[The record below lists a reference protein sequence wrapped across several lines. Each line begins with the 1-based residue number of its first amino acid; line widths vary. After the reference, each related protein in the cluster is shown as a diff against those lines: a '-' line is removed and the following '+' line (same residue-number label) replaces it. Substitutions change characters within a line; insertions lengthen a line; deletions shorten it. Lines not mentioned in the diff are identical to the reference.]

1 MKKVGLVVL
10 FMVIALGVCV
20 AALILPA
27 LDNGNGGSGGG
38 SGSGGQSGGGSGQSV
53 KRTADLEAVIAA
65 VERWNAGAAARE
77 AVAQGAHKKLYEG
90 EGATVDGLG
99 YAKLNMGGCLLA
111 IFRDSNLD
119 VQGIPSQSAPACVV
133 KFQQGTIYG
142 QVSTETIV
150 QTDWAVIRALGTDFL
165 VHLDLDRQLLWII
178 VRSGLVE
185 VDAAGQQVQV
195 GAGQQTWVR
204 RNQPPEPPRPATRGQ
219 VGDLFPLLD
228 DLTNGQLSDGRLL
241 RPGGEPPVEELVLT
255 LERSTDEVFSGECG
269 EPQTVQV
276 VAMLSGSDE
285 AIADL
290 VGATLRYQWDGI
302 EEQWLS
308 MERLDDMTF
317 VVEIDPS
324 EYCCMQTPLVYTV
337 EVFNSVEEIVASAV
351 GELLLSFCLG

>member
-1 MKKVGLVVL
+1 MKKVGLVFL
-10 FMVIALGVCV
+10 FVVVALAVCV
-20 AALILPA
+20 GVVILPA
-27 LDNGNGGSGGG
+27 LDDDNGGGG
-38 SGSGGQSGGGSGQSV
+38 SGNGGQSGGGGGQSV

-65 VERWNAGAAARE
+65 VERWNSGAAAKE

-90 EGATVDGLG
+90 DGATVDGLG

-119 VQGIPSQSAPACVV
+119 VEGIPSQSAPACVV

-150 QTDWAVIRALGTDFL
+150 QTDWAVIRTLGTDFL
-165 VHLDLDRQLLWII
+165 VHLDLDRELLWVI
-178 VRSGLVE
+178 VRTGLVE
-185 VDAAGQQVQV
+185 IDAAGQQVQV
-195 GAGQQTWVR
+195 GAGHQTWVH
-204 RNQPPEPPRPATRGQ
+204 RNQPPEPPRPATRWE

-228 DLTNGQLSDGRLL
+228 DLTNGQLSDSRLL
-241 RPGGEPPVEELVLT
+241 KPGGEPPVEELVLT
-255 LERSTDEVFSGECG
+255 LERSTDEVFAGECG

-276 VAMLSGSDE
+276 YAMLSGSE
-285 AIADL
+285 KAIAD
-290 VGATLRYQWDGI
+290 VEGATLRYQWDGI

-308 MERLDDMTF
+308 MERLDDRTF
-317 VVEIDPS
+317 MVEIDPS

-337 EVFNSVEEIVASAV
+337 EVFNSAEDIVASGV